1 MTSLFFRLH
10 TDRTESPVTLEN
22 NFGGPFASA
31 CWLIGGGPS
40 LERLPLDAVRDAPI
54 PCMGVNL
61 AGSHV
66 IRPDFWTSYDPS
78 ARFHRSTYLDPS
90 ITKFVHRRR
99 AMDIVPETTVKV
111 CDCPNTVFFDRD
123 GRRGYAEFLDVR
135 HPGIIDWGDSMV
147 QAIDILYR
155 LGFRTIY
162 LAGCEMRVRPSA
174 DQQQLAKQ
182 NGVTYDAKGLF
193 GDFLTECE
201 QAGLT
206 AGQLQELDPART
218 YHFDEVKPIRAA
230 ATTDQHY
237 FRVAQWLRLS
247 RRNMALAGLQLI
259 SATPN
264 SRLNDYFPHQT
275 PEQIIDA
282 IHHTIG
288 NPRTEPTRGLYTK
301 TDPRQ
306 PPNLGPMRDYQ
317 PHNWSK
323 QPPPPPTPRIVA
335 VPADA
340 PDQAP
345 VQATVQQ
352 KLKQL
357 RNADPPC
364 EDG

>member
-90 ITKFVHRRR
+90 ITKFVHRRP
-99 AMDIVPETTVKV
+99 MDIVPETTVKV